1 MKVSYFPGCTL
12 NTTGK
17 GFDNAVR
24 ASTAAVGLELAE
36 LSEWNCCGATYP
48 LIIDNMLELAA
59 PVHVLVA
66 AQNAGG
72 HGGPPLLTTACTT
85 CYNVLKRT
93 NKFIREHKDERERI
107 QFFIEAEYNGEVEV
121 KDILHLLRDD
131 VGFEAVREKV
141 QKPLKGLKVASYYG
155 CMVLRPPAEVAYD
168 DPDHPQSLDDL
179 MAALGATPVDS
190 PHKNECCGAYL
201 AVMAPEVTR
210 EMVYTILRSAQAAGA
225 EAVVTNCPLC
235 QFNLD
240 KQQAVMHNGKQ
251 PRASYQAIPVFYF
264 SQLMGLALGL
274 DASNYGWERHYIDPR
289 PLLHE
294 RGLWND
300 VSGLQFH
307 AERSGA

>member
-24 ASTAAVGLELAE
+24 ASAAAVGLELVE
-36 LSEWNCCGATYP
+36 LPEWNCCGATYP
-48 LIIDNMLELAA
+48 LIVDNMLELAA
-59 PVHVLVA
+59 PAHVLVSA
-66 AQNAGG
+66 RNQGSV
-72 HGGPPLLTTACTT
+72 LTTACTT

-93 NKFIREHKDERERI
+93 NKFIRDHEEERERI
-107 QFFIEAEYNGEVEV
+107 EFFIEAEYDGEVEV

-131 VGFEAVREKV
+131 VGFEAVRQEV
-141 QKPLKGLKVASYYG
+141 QRPLKGLQVAAYYG

-168 DPDHPQSLDDL
+168 DPDHPRSLDDL
-179 MAALGATPVDS
+179 MVALGATPVDH

-201 AVMAPEVTR
+201 AVKAPDVTR

-240 KQQAVMHNGKQ
+240 KQQSVMRQSHAN
-251 PRASYQAIPVFYF
+251 YQAIPVFYF

-274 DASNYGWERHYIDPR
+274 DAGDYGWDRHYIDAR
-289 PLLHE
+289 PLLE
-294 RGLWND
+294 AQSLRPEG
-300 VSGLQFH
+300 VG
-307 AERSGA
+307 RIG

>member
-24 ASTAAVGLELAE
+24 ASCAAVGLELAE
-36 LSEWNCCGATYP
+36 LPDWNCCGATFP

-59 PVHVLVA
+59 PAHVLVA
-66 AQNAGG
+66 ARDEAASAGD
-72 HGGPPLLTTACTT
+72 LLTTACTT
-85 CYNVLKRT
+85 CYNVLQRT
-93 NKFIREHKDERERI
+93 NKFIREHEEERERI
-107 QFFIEAEYNGEVEV
+107 NAFIEAEYAGEVEV

-131 VGFEAVREKV
+131 VGFQAIGEKV
-141 QKPLKGLKVASYYG
+141 RQPLEGLRVAAYYG

-168 DPDHPQSLDDL
+168 DPDHPTSLDDL
-179 MAALGATPVDS
+179 MSALGATAVDF

-201 AVMAPEVTR
+201 AVKDPGITQ
-210 EMVYTILRSAQAAGA
+210 EMVYTILRSAQVAGA

-240 KQQAVMHNGKQ
+240 KQQAEMRKSY
-251 PRASYQAIPVFYF
+251 ASYRPMPIFYF

-274 DASNYGWERHYIDPR
+274 DAHDYGWERHYIDAR
-289 PLLHE
+289 PLLKE
-294 RGLWND
+294 RGWLN
-300 VSGLQFH
+300 GH
-307 AERSGA
+307 EPAAGAGQ

>member
-24 ASTAAVGLELAE
+24 ASAQTVGIELVE
-36 LSEWNCCGATYP
+36 LPEWNCCGATYP

-59 PVHVLVA
+59 PAHVLVGA
-66 AQNAGG
+66 RDEG
-72 HGGPPLLTTACTT
+72 HTLTTACTT

-93 NKFIREHKDERERI
+93 NEFIRTHKEERERLNA
-107 QFFIEAEYNGEVEV
+107 FIEAEYEGEAEIM
-121 KDILHLLRDD
+121 DFLHLLRDK
-131 VGFEAVREKV
+131 VGFETVGEKV
-141 QKPLKGLKVASYYG
+141 QRPLTGLKVASYYG

-179 MAALGATPVDS
+179 MAALGATPVDF

-201 AVMAPEVTR
+201 AVQDSDVTR
-210 EMVYTILRSAQAAGA
+210 EMVFTILKSAQAAGA
-225 EAVVTNCPLC
+225 EAVATNCPLC

-240 KQQAVMHNGKQ
+240 KQQAEMHKMH
-251 PRASYQAIPVFYF
+251 ASFSRTSGTIPIFYF

-274 DASNYGWERHYIDPR
+274 DVSSYGWDRHYVDAR
-289 PLLHE
+289 PLLSE
-294 RGLWND
+294 RGFWNGSD
-300 VSGLQFH
+300 DD
-307 AERSGA
+307 